1 MLAATAAS
9 TAALADAT
17 PPGLTVW
24 LTGLPGAGKTTS
36 AMALRREF
44 DHLAQFVVVLDGDH
58 LRRGLSRDLGFTNED
73 RDESVR
79 RAGEI
84 ALLLSNQ
91 GAITVVSLVSPRRG
105 ARDAVRARHAD
116 EGVGFFEV
124 YLDASLE
131 ICEQR
136 DPKSLYRRTR
146 DGEIDN
152 MTGVDNPYEAP
163 LAPELVLATGE
174 MALEQSVA
182 VLRAAVIAALS
193 TP

>member
-9 TAALADAT
+9 AAALAGAT

-24 LTGLPGAGKTTS
+24 LTGLPGSGKTTS
-36 AMALRREF
+36 AMALRHQF
-44 DHLAQFVVVLDGDH
+44 DDLDQFVVVLDGDH

-84 ALLLSNQ
+84 ALLLSSQ
-91 GAITVVSLVSPRRG
+91 GGISVVSLVSPRRG
-105 ARDAVRARHAD
+105 ARDAVRARHA
-116 EGVGFFEV
+116 ESGVGFVEV

-146 DGEIDN
+146 EGEISH
-152 MTGVDNPYEAP
+152 MTGVDDPYEAP
-163 LAPELVLATGE
+163 LAPDLVLATGE
-174 MALEQSVA
+174 MALEQSVE
-182 VLRAAVIAALS
+182 VLRAAVLVRIASL
-193 TP
+193 